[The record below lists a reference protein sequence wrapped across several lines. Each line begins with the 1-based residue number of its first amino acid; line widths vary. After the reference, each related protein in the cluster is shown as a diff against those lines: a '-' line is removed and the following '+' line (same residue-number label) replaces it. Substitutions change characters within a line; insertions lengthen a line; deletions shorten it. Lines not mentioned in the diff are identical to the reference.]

1 MSAPIGIANG
11 KPAIV
16 LNTSYQR
23 TSYQSF
29 RGGTTYEP
37 YGWLYCRETK
47 NFNTL
52 CVFNK
57 SGGFLPNGEVFLSK
71 EPTIIF
77 YEFERESPKV
87 SGEVAVNQF
96 NAELGVYVGS
106 TNGLNSGLLDVI
118 NYCDIGAYDSI
129 NFATAKTLADYLVDY
144 VSGNPYSPGGYSG
157 PGGGDGDFELD
168 SDAIDFPDLP
178 TLSATDAGFVSLWI
192 PTGLELRNLAR
203 YMWNTDIL
211 TIDFWKK
218 LVGDPIDL
226 ILSLAIYPTTI
237 DTESDTKSVTVG
249 FINTGVEMHYRNSQY
264 IDVDCGTLSIP
275 EYWAAYMDYSPY
287 SKVSIFL
294 PYIGTK
300 PLNVDDV
307 MNQDLHIRYR
317 IDLVSGSCVAMI
329 KVGDRVLYQF
339 TGTCATAIPVN
350 SQQMGNIIRSA
361 VSLGVAVGATAGAIA
376 SGGALAAP
384 AASAISSAANLA
396 TSKPDVSHSSS
407 IGSAS
412 GLMAIQ
418 TPYLIIERPRQAIP
432 EDQQTYT
439 GFPSFITED
448 LGELNGYTEVE
459 IIHLHGMSCTDE
471 ELEELDRLLQEGVI
485 F

>member
-1 MSAPIGIANG
+1 MSTPIGTANG

-29 RGGTTYEP
+29 RGASSYPP
-37 YGWLYCRETK
+37 YGWLFCKETR

-57 SGGFLPNGEVFLSK
+57 TNGYLPNGEVFLSK
-71 EPTIIF
+71 EPTVIF
-77 YEFERESPKV
+77 YEFERESPRV

-96 NAELGVYVGS
+96 NSELGVYVGS
-106 TNGLNSGLLDVI
+106 TNGLNSVSLDVI

-129 NFATAKTLADYLVDY
+129 DLTTATALADYLLER
-144 VSGNPYSPGGYSG
+144 VSSNPFEPGGTSE
-157 PGGGDGDFELD
+157 PGGGGGDFD
-168 SDAIDFPDLP
+168 ITSDPITFPTLP
-178 TLSATDAGFVSLWI
+178 ELSATDAGFVSLWI
-192 PTGLELRNLAR
+192 PTGTELRDLAR

-237 DTESDTKSVTVG
+237 DTESNPKPVTVG

-275 EYWAAYMDYSPY
+275 EYWAAYMDYAPY
-287 SKVSIFL
+287 TKVSIFL

-329 KVGDRVLYQF
+329 KVDDRVLYQF

-361 VSLGVAVGATAGAIA
+361 VSLGVAVGATAGAIV
-376 SGGALAAP
+376 SGGATAP
-384 AASAISSAANLA
+384 AAASAISSAANLA
-396 TSKPDVSHSSS
+396 TTKPDVSHSSS
-407 IGSAS
+407 IGAAS
-412 GLMAIQ
+412 GLMSIQ

-432 EDQQTYT
+432 ENQQTYT

-459 IIHLHGMSCTDE
+459 VVHLHGMSCTDD